1 MAQKL
6 SFDTGI
12 QEFEINDN
20 ALLKFNPSD
29 PNVYKRFFETAE
41 KISEIEKDMENKI
54 HSFDNLLNEK
64 GEQIG
69 GEKVIELLYNIDTEI
84 KEQLKYTFGEDND
97 FDKMLGN
104 VNLMAMCTNHE
115 RVITNFFNALMPIIS
130 KGAEMQLKNKA
141 NNAVTFAN
149 ANREQRRAATKSKK

>member
-12 QEFEINDN
+12 QEFEINGN

-41 KISEIEKDMENKI
+41 KISAIEEDMENKM
-54 HSFDNLLNEK
+54 HEFDGLLNEK

-69 GEKVIELLYNIDTEI
+69 GQKVIELLHSIDIKI

-104 VNLMAMCTNHE
+104 VNLMAVCKNGE
-115 RVITNFFNALMPIIS
+115 RVITNFFSALMPIIS
-130 KGAEMQLKNKA
+130 KGAEMQLKDKA
-141 NNAVTFAN
+141 NSAVEIAN
-149 ANREQRRAATKSKK
+149 ANRAGRRAAAKSKK